1 MAKSTRFVTTV
12 SARNLLHSNGF
23 EGYYLDGRI
32 SGPRDSRM
40 GETTL
45 DREERGFFYAI
56 YTNFGSD
63 IKETAFNNKKYLDKI
78 FEDIKSDNRYNIDN
92 EINELADCAV
102 KIGGRPVLDVQV
114 KPYFAGL
121 IVKDGEMAA
130 ITSGKGLAYLYRND
144 ILYPLT
150 DDEFPIAE
158 HDLNGNKVPNI
169 DLYCAGVAGTIR
181 YSNIAQLQPDDC
193 FILTNLEVME
203 TIGHMEMLRILEES
217 YDQQDAAGRVFD
229 IMAERNP
236 EASMQFMIGLVD
248 SLTTLDKAA
257 LRSMTSRMG
266 WTQKTLNNMGGLS
279 TLAEM
284 ETAPTVHNT
293 YGAPAAEPMAA
304 SEVSTYET
312 LNKPNYASTYAH
324 APQAQAS
331 VQQVPLQQDTTRFET
346 AALPKEAPM
355 QRRETLTQATSQVP
369 VVGYGT
375 QRKSRVTER
384 AKVEETEPEGL
395 TLAQKILVGFL
406 LSMILILASSIAYM
420 YFFGLPSF
428 LQPSTTE
435 SSQPETSLP
444 ESTRPPIVIE
454 TTRPPET
461 SLPESSEETSSSV
474 PESSSSSSS
483 TSTSTSSSSSTST
496 STSSSSTT
504 RKHTVQAG
512 DTLWGIAAKY
522 AAGRDID
529 AYIQE
534 LINAN
539 PVVLPDGTQSTLLPG
554 EEVNIP

>member
-150 DDEFPIAE
+150 NDEFPIVD

-284 ETAPTVHNT
+284 ETAPTAFA
-293 YGAPAAEPMAA
+293 APTSHTGGMAA

-312 LNKPNYASTYAH
+312 LNKSNYAPTYAQ
-324 APQAQAS
+324 APQAQVP
-331 VQQVPLQQDTTRFET
+331 VQQAPLQQDTTRFET
-346 AALPKEAPM
+346 ASLPKEVPA
-355 QRRETLTQATSQVP
+355 QKRETLTQATSQVP

-384 AKVEETEPEGL
+384 AKVEEAEVEGL

-474 PESSSSSSS
+474 PESSSSSTSS
-483 TSTSTSSSSSTST
+483 STSTSSSS
-496 STSSSSTT
+496 SSSSTT